1 MNEQVKKYLDQ
12 KFVFKYLVNMNYLD
26 KKILD
31 KRAPISGIF
40 FTTFILFFFYYFFIN
55 STFSYKGHL

>member
-40 FTTFILFFFYYFFIN
+40 FTTYSLLLLLFLY
-55 STFSYKGHL
+55 